1 MPYPQAEYTNNP
13 YMSDA
18 VNLLNGTGVREDE
31 LSVLVMPGEEAVF
44 EIRVPNGPVSRERAK
59 AIARLDYDL
68 HYRSCRAYWNSI
80 LKEAAPVSLPEKE
93 LENRLKAGILHTVM
107 ATTGEQSEVADS
119 ELQERL
125 LALVGAR

>member
-1 MPYPQAEYTNNP
+1 
-13 YMSDA
+13 
-18 VNLLNGTGVREDE
+18 
-31 LSVLVMPGEEAVF
+31 MPGEEAVF

-93 LENRLKAGILHTVM
+93 LENRLKAGILHTVDLKTRKRKS
-107 ATTGEQSEVADS
+107 AIC
-119 ELQERL
+119 LFIR
-125 LALVGAR
+125 AL